1 MYYSPSTGGFYQGSA
16 PSDAVQITA
25 ERHAELLAGE
35 VNGRRIVPGEGG
47 FPQLS
52 EASAA
57 IRVFTPLEFLDLFP
71 EPVQLAVVQA
81 TLSNA
86 AVKLWYDRVLASTY
100 ITRDDPRV
108 DAGLA
113 ALVGGGLLT
122 EQDRAAVLAAMGGQ

>member
-1 MYYSPSTGGFYQGSA
+1 MFYSPNTGGFYASNA
-16 PSDAVQITA
+16 PADSVEISDV
-25 ERHAELLAGE
+25 RHAELLAGE

-81 TLSNA
+81 TLSSA
-86 AVKLWYDRVLASTY
+86 EVKRWYDRVLASTY